1 MHRKTPATIF
11 VLGTS
16 GSGKTTTI
24 EYLTAH
30 LTKLG
35 IHVGV
40 IKHIHEGGLSLDTK
54 GKDTWRHAR
63 AGAEIVVAVA
73 PKEVMA
79 FKKTAAENRLAGVIK
94 SLRAEPIDVLF
105 LEGFSGESTKHSYKI
120 VTARDAADLRYTL
133 RKITPPIL
141 AVTGPVARN
150 SSGRLKAVELP
161 SQGATLTS
169 IVRRLIRP
177 SELHRFLVGASKDH
191 GGKCVGLAVGMRASY
206 LASNL
211 LGDLSSSEATFGT
224 KRCIIEAFRYM
235 YPKLRVKVQNRRNDL
250 ITIRKEGVK
259 LLIQLAPK
267 KEYSRPEEVLNVPDD
282 ELFES
287 VKTLQFLTG

>member
-1 MHRKTPATIF
+1 MHRKTPVTIF

-30 LTKLG
+30 LTNLG

-40 IKHIHEGGLSLDTK
+40 IKHIHKGGLTLDTQ
-54 GKDTWRHAR
+54 GKDTWRHAK

-79 FKKTAAENRLAGVIK
+79 FKRTSTENSLHNVIQS
-94 SLRAEPIDVLF
+94 SLTEPIDVLF
-105 LEGFSGESTKHSYKI
+105 LEGFSTEATKHSHKI
-120 VTARDAADLRYTL
+120 VTARDSTDLKHTL
-133 RKITPPIL
+133 GKTTPPIL
-141 AVTGPVARN
+141 AVTGPVAR
-150 SSGRLKAVELP
+150 SSSRKLRAVDIP

-169 IVRRLIRP
+169 IVRRLVRP
-177 SELHRFLVGASKDH
+177 SELQRSLIGAAKDH

-206 LASNL
+206 LASNI
-211 LGDLSSSEATFGT
+211 LGDLSSSEGSFGT
-224 KRCIIEAFRYM
+224 KRCIPEAFRYM

-250 ITIRKEGVK
+250 ITVKKEDVT
-259 LLIQLAPK
+259 LLIRLAAK
-267 KEYSRPEEVLNVPDD
+267 KEYSRPEEVLDVPDD

-287 VKTLQFLTG
+287 VETLQRH